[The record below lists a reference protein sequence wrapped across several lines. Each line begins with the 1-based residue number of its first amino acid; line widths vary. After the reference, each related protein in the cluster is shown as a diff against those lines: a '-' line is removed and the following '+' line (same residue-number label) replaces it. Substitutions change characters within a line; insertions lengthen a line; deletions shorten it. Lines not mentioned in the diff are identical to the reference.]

1 MGSPASNLGKNASMA
16 SEKTISARGKYSCPA
31 CGGEAEWSAA
41 KQKLMCA
48 FCGTQS
54 PAQIDE
60 TGTIVERDL
69 ASALRAIPE
78 AARGWQRE
86 KRFVRCQQ
94 CEAISVFD
102 AAKQAQACEFCAS
115 SAIVPYEETKEIIR
129 PESVLPFKLSEPQ
142 ARERIRKWYG
152 ELWWAPNALKKR
164 ALTDTVRGMY
174 LPYWTFDALVDAQW
188 EADSGYY
195 YYETERYQD
204 NDGETRTRQV
214 QRVRWQRSSGAVNHF
229 FDDEL
234 VCGSRGIH
242 PKLLRAVEPFPTTST
257 EMRPYDAAYVAGWNV
272 ERYQIDLIAAAQAS
286 RDQMQGKTETMCSS
300 QVPGDTQRNLN
311 VQADFSRQ
319 TFKHTLMPV
328 WLLSYTYGA
337 KSYQVVMNGVT
348 GQLAGEHP
356 KSWVKITL
364 AVLLV
369 LIILFVVLA
378 VGGRR

>member
-1 MGSPASNLGKNASMA
+1 MVSSTP
-16 SEKTISARGKYSCPA
+16 ISARGKYSCPA
-31 CGGEAEWSAA
+31 CGGEAEWNAG

-69 ASALRAIPE
+69 AAALRSIPQE
-78 AARGWQRE
+78 ARGWQRE

-102 AAKQAQACEFCAS
+102 AVKQAQACEFCAS

-129 PESVLPFKLSEPQ
+129 PESVLPFKFAEPQ

-152 ELWWAPNALKKR
+152 DLWWAPNALKKK

-188 EADSGYY
+188 NAQAGYY
-195 YYETERYQD
+195 YYKTETYYE
-204 NDGETRTRQV
+204 DGQQKSRQV
-214 QRVRWQRSSGAVNHF
+214 QRVRWQSASGNVNHF

-234 VCGSRGIH
+234 VCGSKGIH
-242 PKLLRAVEPFPTTST
+242 PNLLRAVEPFPTTSA

-272 ERYQIDLIAAAQAS
+272 ERYQIDLVAAAQAS
-286 RDQMQGKTETMCSS
+286 RNQMQDKTESLCSS
-300 QVPGDTQRNLN
+300 QVPGDTQRNLQ

-348 GQLAGEHP
+348 GQIAGEHP
-356 KSWVKITL
+356 KSWVKITF
-364 AVLLV
+364 AVLFALIV
-369 LIILFVVLA
+369 LLIILS

>member
-1 MGSPASNLGKNASMA
+1 MVSSAP
-16 SEKTISARGKYSCPA
+16 ISARGKYSCPA
-31 CGGEAEWSAA
+31 CGGEAEWNAG

-69 ASALRAIPE
+69 VTALRSIPQE
-78 AARGWQRE
+78 ARGWQRE

-129 PESVLPFKLSEPQ
+129 PESVLPFKFAEPQ

-152 ELWWAPNALKKR
+152 DLWWAPNALKKK

-188 EADSGYY
+188 NAQAGYY
-195 YYETERYQD
+195 YYETETYYE
-204 NDGETRTRQV
+204 DGQQKSRQV
-214 QRVRWQRSSGAVNHF
+214 QRVRWQPVSGNVNHF

-234 VCGSRGIH
+234 VCGSKGIH
-242 PKLLRAVEPFPTTST
+242 PNLLRAVEPFPTTSA

-272 ERYQIDLIAAAQAS
+272 ERYQIDLVAAAQAS
-286 RDQMQGKTETMCSS
+286 RNQMQGKTESLCSS
-300 QVPGDTQRNLN
+300 QVPGDTQRNLQ

-348 GQLAGEHP
+348 GQIAGEHP
-356 KSWVKITL
+356 KSWVKITF
-364 AVLLV
+364 AVLFA
-369 LIILFVVLA
+369 LIILLIIFSI
-378 VGGRR
+378 GGRR